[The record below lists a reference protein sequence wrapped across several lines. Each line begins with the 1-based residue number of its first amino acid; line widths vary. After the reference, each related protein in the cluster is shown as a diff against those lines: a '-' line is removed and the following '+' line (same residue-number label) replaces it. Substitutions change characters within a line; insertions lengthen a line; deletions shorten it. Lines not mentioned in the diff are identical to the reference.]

1 MRTVEWEEKKKTN
14 QKKAS
19 VPSGCL
25 LLGDILTFTAFKF
38 MCVIVWYMGVVVGE
52 SMS

>member
-1 MRTVEWEEKKKTN
+1 MCTVELGEKKTTKKT
-14 QKKAS
+14 

-25 LLGDILTFTAFKF
+25 LLGDILNFTAFKF
-38 MCVIVWYMGVVVGE
+38 MCVIVWYMDVAVGE

>member
-1 MRTVEWEEKKKTN
+1 MRTVEWGGKKNN
-14 QKKAS
+14 QKKKAS

-38 MCVIVWYMGVVVGE
+38 MCVIVWYMGVAVGE